1 MSNLTLSAILTI
13 IDEASKPLK
22 MIQNYSESSS
32 DSIAELNQSIRQ
44 LNQTLNGS
52 DAQRYNQSLKQTE
65 KHTSAV
71 RSASRM
77 LVTEYGH
84 VDHALTALLHKT
96 DQWNAKLA
104 ESRKN
109 MRQEFKNIAV
119 SGAIAGA
126 GIYQFFKPAI
136 DFEKQVSG
144 VQAVLGLDKAS
155 EAMKQLEADARKWG
169 ASSSFSPTEAAQAQF
184 ALGSGGFNVDQI
196 RKALG
201 GTLQLAEA
209 GKVEL
214 EQAAQIAVG
223 TLNGFGLAA
232 SEITRVNDVFVQ
244 ATNATATSVG
254 GLGETMKYV
263 APVAKQ
269 YGASI
274 EQITAMTG
282 LLGNNNILD
291 TQAGTALRGI
301 MLRLAAPPK
310 AAQDALDSL
319 GVKTADAKGNLR
331 DLSDVMNDLRIKTSK
346 MGSEE
351 RLALLSDI
359 SGTEAASAMA
369 VLVDQTGMVDEKTGK
384 VVNKIKELT
393 SELENSEGAAK
404 RAAAILKDNLTGD
417 IENMGGA
424 WQDLSIAVHK
434 TLGDDLRKFVQQIT
448 GIIDKVKLWV
458 EANPELVRTLA
469 NIAIKL
475 LMLKVA
481 LLGVKYTTNLFF
493 GAILSIIAGI
503 TKLTIF
509 MWLAHKVANKFG
521 IGLPSRFTVI
531 SKTIQFLSRAFTF
544 LARQAIPLVI
554 AGMRVLAISMLT
566 NPLTLWIA
574 LIATLALAIYR
585 HWGPVKA
592 FLQGFWQ
599 GFKDGFAATSLIISE
614 FWQTLKNNIE
624 PLQPILDWLNE
635 AFTTFKGVI
644 NEMLTP
650 MQATNEQ
657 LNNANNYGHTMGVWL
672 SIVVASLIAMKIAL
686 IAVASLQSILVFLNA
701 LRVAF
706 IANAVAAWAF
716 VAPFLPIIAVITIVI
731 AVIAALAAAAY
742 LIYQNWEPIKQFFKD
757 TWAGIKD
764 SFSSAIDAIKI
775 KLQEW
780 GVAIINFLLSPIRLV
795 IGAVNLLIT
804 GLNKISGINIPSIP
818 QIPTFTQPANTAPTK
833 AVQTKA
839 VIPFKSGSTAPVS
852 NHFAAPNINIS
863 GVTDPK
869 QIATIVDQKLK
880 QHQSSIT
887 AQQQRKYS
895 DKD

>member
-22 MIQNYSESSS
+22 MIHQYSESSS

-109 MRQEFKNIAV
+109 MRQEFKSIAI

-136 DFEKQVSG
+136 EFEKQVSG

-169 ASSSFSPTEAAQAQF
+169 AASSFSPTEAAQAQF

-274 EQITAMTG
+274 EQVTAMTG

-291 TQAGTALRGI
+291 TQAGTSLRGI

-310 AAQDALDSL
+310 AAQKALDKL
-319 GVKTADAKGNLR
+319 GVQTADTKGNLR
-331 DLSDVMNDLRIKTSK
+331 DLSDVLDDLRVKTSK

-351 RLALLSDI
+351 RLAILSDI

-369 VLVDQTGMVDEKTGK
+369 VLVDQTGIVDEKTGK
-384 VVNKIKELT
+384 VVNKIKQLT
-393 SELENSEGAAK
+393 TELENSKGAAAE
-404 RAAAILKDNLTGD
+404 AAKILKDNLAGD
-417 IENMGGA
+417 IENMGGE
-424 WQDLSIAVHK
+424 WQDLSIAIQKV
-434 TLGDDLRKFVQQIT
+434 LGNDLRKFIQQISA
-448 GIIDKVKLWV
+448 IIGRVKAWV

-469 NIAIKL
+469 SIALKL
-475 LMLKVA
+475 LMFKVA
-481 LLGVKYTTNLFF
+481 LLGVKYTSNLFF
-493 GAILSIIAGI
+493 GAIVSVIAGI
-503 TKLTIF
+503 TKFTIL

-521 IGLPSRFTVI
+521 IGLPNRFTVI
-531 SKTIQFLSRAFTF
+531 SKVIQFLSRAFFF

-554 AGMRVLAISMLT
+554 TGMRALAIAAIT
-566 NPLTLWIA
+566 NPLTL
-574 LIATLALAIYR
+574 LIAGIVAVALLIYR
-585 HWGPVKA
+585 YWGPIKA
-592 FLQGFWQ
+592 FFQGFWS
-599 GFKDGFAATSLIISE
+599 GLMIGLAPFKNTISSL
-614 FWQTLKNNIE
+614 FTTLKTTLA
-624 PLQPILDWLNE
+624 PLQPIWDALVSVW
-635 AFTTFKGVI
+635 TIFKGVLA
-644 NEMLTP
+644 EALSP
-650 MQATNEQ
+650 FQATNQELTNATSYGSSLGIMIGSVIGIIGELVLSFVQ
-657 LNNANNYGHTMGVWL
+657 LGVTILTTVGTAIGEFFGWMML
-672 SIVVASLIAMKIAL
+672 LPEKVGSAFTAMKTYVMQAG
-686 IAVASLQSILVFLNA
+686 AV
-701 LRVAF
+701 F
-706 IANAVAAWAF
+706 ID
-716 VAPFLPIIAVITIVI
+716 
-731 AVIAALAAAAY
+731 Y
-742 LIYQNWEPIKQFFKD
+742 LL
-757 TWAGIKD
+757 T
-764 SFSSAIDAIKI
+764 
-775 KLQEW
+775 
-780 GVAIINFLLSPIRLV
+780 PIRSV
-795 IGAVNLLIT
+795 IDAVNLLIT
-804 GLNKISGINIPSIP
+804 GMNKIPSINIPKIP
-818 QIPTFTQPANTAPTK
+818 QVPTLAQPTTTTVPLKTVPTK
-833 AVQTKA
+833 AIIPMANRPTQT
-839 VIPFKSGSTAPVS
+839 T
-852 NHFAAPNINIS
+852 NHFMGAQIS
-863 GVTDPK
+863 ITGVNDPK
-869 QIATIVDQKLK
+869 QVSMIVDQKLK
-880 QHQSSIT
+880 QHQNSIL
-887 AQQQRKYS
+887 AQQQRRYS

>member
-32 DSIAELNQSIRQ
+32 DSIADLNQSIKQ
-44 LNQTLNGS
+44 LNQTLSGS
-52 DAQRYNQSLKQTE
+52 DSQRYNQSLKQTE
-65 KHTSAV
+65 KNTHAV

-84 VDHALTALLHKT
+84 IDHALSTLLHKT

-104 ESRKN
+104 QSRKN
-109 MRQEFKNIAV
+109 MRQEFKNIALG
-119 SGAIAGA
+119 GAVAGA

-136 DFEKQVSG
+136 EFEKQVSG

-169 ASSSFSPTEAAQAQF
+169 AASSFSPTEAAQAQF

-196 RKALG
+196 RQALG

-232 SEITRVNDVFVQ
+232 SEITRVNDIFVQ

-274 EQITAMTG
+274 EQVTAMTG

-393 SELENSEGAAK
+393 SELENSKGAA
-404 RAAAILKDNLTGD
+404 AAAAKILKDNLAGD
-417 IENMGGA
+417 IENMGGE
-424 WQDLSIAVHK
+424 WQDLSISIQKV
-434 TLGDDLRKFVQQIT
+434 LGNDLRKFIQQIT
-448 GIIDKVKLWV
+448 EIIGRVKAWV

-503 TKLTIF
+503 TKFTIF
-509 MWLAHKVANKFG
+509 MWLAHKVASKFG

-531 SKTIQFLSRAFTF
+531 SKTIQLLSRAFFF
-544 LARQAIPLVI
+544 LARQALPLVI
-554 AGMRVLAISMLT
+554 AGMRALAIAALT
-566 NPLTLWIA
+566 NPLTLIIA
-574 LIATLALAIYR
+574 LIASVALMIYR
-585 HWGPVKA
+585 YWGPIKA
-592 FLQGFWQ
+592 FFQGFWS
-599 GFKDGFAATSLIISE
+599 GLMIGLAPFKNTISA
-614 FWQTLKNNIE
+614 L
-624 PLQPILDWLNE
+624 
-635 AFTTFKGVI
+635 FTTMQTTLAPLKPIWDGLVAIWTIFKGVLA
-644 NEMLTP
+644 EALTP
-650 MQATNEQ
+650 FQATNQE
-657 LNNANNYGHTMGVWL
+657 L
-672 SIVVASLIAMKIAL
+672 
-686 IAVASLQSILVFLNA
+686 
-701 LRVAF
+701 
-706 IANAVAAWAF
+706 ANATAYGSSLGVIIGSIIGVIGELILSF
-716 VAPFLPIIAVITIVI
+716 VQLSVTIFTTVGTAI
-731 AVIAALAAAAY
+731 G
-742 LIYQNWEPIKQFFKD
+742 QFFG
-757 TWAGIKD
+757 WM
-764 SFSSAIDAIKI
+764 SFMPEHVSAAFNAIKTYTM
-775 KLQEW
+775 EA
-780 GVAIINFLLSPIRLV
+780 GNAFINFLLTPLRMIV
-795 IGAVNLLIT
+795 DTVNLLIT
-804 GLNKISGINIPSIP
+804 GINKIPSINIPKIP
-818 QIPTFTQPANTAPTK
+818 QIPTFTQAATTVPTK
-833 AVQTKA
+833 TVQTKA
-839 VIPFKSGSTAPVS
+839 VIPFKSGSTAPVT
-852 NHFAAPNINIS
+852 NNFAAANINIS

-869 QIATIVDQKLK
+869 QIASIVDQKLK
-880 QHQSSIT
+880 QHQNSIT

>member
-22 MIQNYSESSS
+22 VIQNYSESSS

-44 LNQTLNGS
+44 LNQTLGGS
-52 DAQRYNQSLKQTE
+52 DAHRYNQSLKQTE
-65 KHTSAV
+65 KNTSAV
-71 RSASRM
+71 RSASRL

-104 ESRKN
+104 QSRKN

-136 DFEKQVSG
+136 EFEKQVSG

-155 EAMKQLEADARKWG
+155 VAMKQLEADARKWG
-169 ASSSFSPTEAAQAQF
+169 AASSFSPTEAAQAQF

-196 RKALG
+196 RQALG
-201 GTLQLAEA
+201 GTLQLAES

-223 TLNGFGLAA
+223 TLNGFGLVAK
-232 SEITRVNDVFVQ
+232 EITRVNDVFVQ

-274 EQITAMTG
+274 EQVTAMTG

-331 DLSDVMNDLRIKTSK
+331 DLSDVLDELRIRTSK

-369 VLVDQTGMVDEKTGK
+369 VLVDQTGVVDEKTGK

-393 SELENSEGAAK
+393 KQLENSEGAA
-404 RAAAILKDNLTGD
+404 AAAAKILKDNLAGD
-417 IENMGGA
+417 IENMGGE
-424 WQDLSIAVHK
+424 WQDLSISLQKV
-434 TLGDDLRKFVQQIT
+434 LGNDLRNFIQQISE
-448 GIIDKVKLWV
+448 IIGRIKTWV
-458 EANPELVRTLA
+458 DANPELVRTLA

-475 LMLKVA
+475 LMFKVA
-481 LLGVKYTTNLFF
+481 LLGVKYSTNLFF
-493 GAILSIIAGI
+493 GAIISVIAGI
-503 TKLTIF
+503 TKLTILL
-509 MWLAHKVANKFG
+509 WVAHKIADKFG

-531 SKTIQFLSRAFTF
+531 SKAIQFLSRAFFF

-554 AGMRVLAISMLT
+554 AGIRALAIAVLT
-566 NPLTLWIA
+566 NPLTLMIA
-574 LIATLALAIYR
+574 AIIAVALVIYR
-585 HWGPVKA
+585 YWGPIKA
-592 FLQGFWQ
+592 FFQGFWS
-599 GFKDGFAATSLIISE
+599 GLMIGLAPFRTTISSLFNTMKTTLAPLKPLWDGLVVVWTI
-614 FWQTLKNNIE
+614 
-624 PLQPILDWLNE
+624 
-635 AFTTFKGVI
+635 FKGVLA
-644 NEMLTP
+644 EALTP
-650 MQATNEQ
+650 FQATNQELANATAYGSSFGVIIGSVIGIIGELILSFVQ
-657 LNNANNYGHTMGVWL
+657 LSVTILTTVGTAIGVFFGWM
-672 SIVVASLIAMKIAL
+672 SLLADRVGKA
-686 IAVASLQSILVFLNA
+686 FNA
-701 LRVAF
+701 LKIYVKEAG
-706 IANAVAAWAF
+706 AAF
-716 VAPFLPIIAVITIVI
+716 V
-731 AVIAALAAAAY
+731 
-742 LIYQNWEPIKQFFKD
+742 D
-757 TWAGIKD
+757 
-764 SFSSAIDAIKI
+764 
-775 KLQEW
+775 
-780 GVAIINFLLSPIRLV
+780 FLLTPLRLV
-795 IGAVNLLIT
+795 IDTVNLLIK
-804 GLNKISGINIPSIP
+804 GINKIPSINIPKIP
-818 QIPTFTQPANTAPTK
+818 QLPTFSAPT
-833 AVQTKA
+833 VTTPTKTVTPTRA
-839 VIPFKSGSTAPVS
+839 IPFPSRTAQTT
-852 NHFAAPNINIS
+852 NHFMGAQIS
-863 GVTDPK
+863 ITGVNDPK
-869 QIATIVDQKLK
+869 QVAMLVDQKLK
-880 QHQSSIT
+880 QHQNSIT
-887 AQQQRKYS
+887 AQQQRTYT
-895 DKD
+895 DRD